1 MWNRK
6 ELKAKGK
13 AAFRANYWRSVLVA
27 LIALLIMGGSAAVV
41 GNSAS
46 QAGAEQGVETTEA
59 AETMELDQTELDQI
73 LAETPPEVL
82 AGIVVVVLVM
92 VWLASA
98 VVALVRALLFNP
110 LIVGCQRFFL
120 LNSDSP
126 ADLSELAYGYKNNY
140 SNMVKTLLLTDIFLL
155 LWSMLFAIPG
165 LIKSYSYRMVPYI
178 LAENPSIG
186 SREAI
191 TLSRKM
197 MNGHKWNAFML
208 DLSFIGWDFLAAI
221 TLGLAGVLYV
231 GPYQYATSAELYKA
245 IRALSKEKVD

>member
-27 LIALLIMGGSAAVV
+27 LIAILILGGSAAVV

-46 QAGAEQGVETTEA
+46 QAGAEQGVETTET
-59 AETMELDQTELDQI
+59 AEPDQTELDQI
-73 LAETPPEVL
+73 LADVPPEVVI
-82 AGIVVVVLVM
+82 GIVAVVFAVLL
-92 VWLASA
+92 LASA
-98 VVALVRALLFNP
+98 VTALIRALLFNP

-126 ADLSELAYGYKNNY
+126 ADLSELAYGYKNHY
-140 SNMVKTLLLTDIFLL
+140 GNMVKTLLLTDIFVL
-155 LWSMLFAIPG
+155 LWSMLFTIPG

-197 MNGHKWNAFML
+197 MNGHKWNAFLL

-221 TLGLAGVLYV
+221 TLGLVGVLYT
-231 GPYQYATSAELYKA
+231 GPYQYATNAELYKV
-245 IRALSKEKVD
+245 IRDLSKEEVD

>member
-27 LIALLIMGGSAAVV
+27 LIAILILGGSAAVV

-46 QAGAEQGVETTEA
+46 QAGAEQGVETTET
-59 AETMELDQTELDQI
+59 AEPDQAELDRI
-73 LAETPPEVL
+73 LEDVPPEVV
-82 AGIVVVVLVM
+82 IVIVAVVFAVLL
-92 VWLASA
+92 LASA
-98 VVALVRALLFNP
+98 VTALIRALLFNP

-126 ADLSELAYGYKNNY
+126 ADLSELAYGYKNHY
-140 SNMVKTLLLTDIFLL
+140 GNMVRTLLLTDIFVL
-155 LWSMLFAIPG
+155 LWSMLFTIPG

-197 MNGHKWNAFML
+197 MNGHKWNAFLL

-221 TLGLAGVLYV
+221 TLGLVGVLYT
-231 GPYQYATSAELYKA
+231 GPYQYATNAELYKV
-245 IRALSKEKVD
+245 IRDLSKEEVD